1 MHAGYYWKMKGREEV
16 GETYTRFLGAHTLYV
31 SPTDQVELAGWLA
44 GWLCSVGYATRG
56 MRARYEW
63 MESSRYYF
71 VSAWNCATD

>member
-44 GWLCSVGYATRG
+44 LLG
-56 MRARYEW
+56 RARDA
-63 MESSRYYF
+63 RD
-71 VSAWNCATD
+71 ACQI

>member
-44 GWLCSVGYATRG
+44 LLGRVRD
-56 MRARYEW
+56 ARD
-63 MESSRYYF
+63 
-71 VSAWNCATD
+71 ACQI